1 MTKSYMTFQYSLEET
16 IEELQEHI
24 TSLKSLLSKSEEEN
38 KELKEQIGTPDMFY
52 YPDDPELPHGSIEEL
67 MEFADIGTPTLI
79 KPYKLIEHENEWCI
93 KNEDGSYPLFTTK
106 EEALSSLNKSKGEEE

>member
-24 TSLKSLLSKSEEEN
+24 TSLKSLLSKAEEEN
-38 KELKEQIGTPDMFY
+38 KELKCNSEYFY
-52 YPDDPELPHGSIEEL
+52 IDPEDPYLEERSSLELAASMVSFNGGPIVELQKYAKTRLPNVFIIKHGCERK
-67 MEFADIGTPTLI
+67 A
-79 KPYKLIEHENEWCI
+79 
-93 KNEDGSYPLFTTK
+93 FTTK